1 MFGRDASIERIEA
14 RLHWHR
20 AFLWRVAVGRERLG
34 GPVSD
39 AQLLHGMTRNRRF
52 LDRIRQEYGG

>member
-1 MFGRDASIERIEA
+1 MYGRDEAIDRMER

-34 GPVSD
+34 GSVSD
-39 AQLLHGMTRNRRF
+39 AQLMHGMLRNRRF
-52 LDRIRQEYGG
+52 LDRIRREYG